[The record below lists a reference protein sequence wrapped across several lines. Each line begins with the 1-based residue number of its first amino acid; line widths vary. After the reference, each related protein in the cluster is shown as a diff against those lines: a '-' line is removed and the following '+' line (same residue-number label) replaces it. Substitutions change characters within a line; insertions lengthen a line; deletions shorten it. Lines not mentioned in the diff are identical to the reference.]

1 MILDYNIVEST
12 TNIPCIHIITNKQE
26 LDFMNFNVFSFYLFM
41 TNNILSNH
49 LNVWNWTC
57 WKIWTKIVFCVLI
70 FYNTQ
75 KEYFDYMIIIIILV
89 IYLFL
94 FWHSLHSRK
103 LYFSE
108 INKQKI
114 YMNIQQGKQKQRNLS
129 IIEWLL
135 EHIMT
140 KIVPF

>member
-57 WKIWTKIVFCVLI
+57 WKIWTKIVFCVLVW
-70 FYNTQ
+70 NSTQ
-75 KEYFDYMIIIIILV
+75 KRVLWLHDNNYYINNIFV
-89 IYLFL
+89 FL
-94 FWHSLHSRK
+94 FWHILHSRK
-103 LYFSE
+103 LYFSG
-108 INKQKI
+108 INKQKYIWI
-114 YMNIQQGKQKQRNLS
+114 YNKGNRNNVIYQSLNG
-129 IIEWLL
+129 
-135 EHIMT
+135 
-140 KIVPF
+140 F